1 MRREIWRHPLDPTIL
16 IELDLEYAPNA
27 VGFLGPTCFGP
38 GEPHENQDG
47 YEKTAAI
54 EQKSSQIQLSARTT
68 QQHFSESTFYFSF
81 ENVEALTI

>member
-1 MRREIWRHPLDPTIL
+1 M
-16 IELDLEYAPNA
+16 
-27 VGFLGPTCFGP
+27 
-38 GEPHENQDG
+38 ENQDG

-68 QQHFSESTFYFSF
+68 QQHFSENTFYFCF